1 MWVKQDFETLLQG
14 ECFETCLD
22 EETVYNQLGKS
33 ESAIWSLL
41 LASGYLRV
49 EYSKFAER
57 TGRMKYGLMLTNKE
71 TKLMF
76 ENMVAGWFA
85 SEEGSYNVF

>member
-1 MWVKQDFETLLQG
+1 M
-14 ECFETCLD
+14 
-22 EETVYNQLGKS
+22 YNQLGKN

-49 EYSKFAER
+49 EYSEVSER

-85 SEEGSYNVF
+85 SEEE